1 MYNEYDLAI
10 VKNEIAFEKAYNEFE
25 ILNGMVYLSESGD
38 EQKENSAKAS
48 NAFKKV
54 VSSVAK
60 VIESLIDKISS
71 FINNFRE
78 KIIKKDV
85 KITLDQD
92 PKESA
97 KRCEEVRKK
106 AASSIDKVASAKTPE
121 ACDKIMEEWESEVD
135 KHKKKSSKKVAKA
148 VVITAAAALTAFTAL
163 QTSMRMT
170 YKDSIKR
177 WCDQD
182 SNLNREERAF
192 VNKKE
197 KTIIKIITTLKGVLL
212 DEINI
217 PSNINSIINKSG
229 LINMSA
235 DQDYN
240 IARNIEKRS
249 VYKYIDN
256 PEFLALRSKALN
268 SIWKS
273 KTHRL
278 G

>member
-135 KHKKKSSKKVAKA
+135 KHKKKSSKKAAKA

-163 QTSMRMT
+163 QTSMRMA
-170 YKDSIKR
+170 YKDSMKR
-177 WCDQD
+177 RYDQD
-182 SNLNREERAF
+182 SSSLNREERAF

-197 KTIIKIITTLKGVLL
+197 KTIIKIMTTLKGVLL

-217 PSNINSIINKSG
+217 PANINSIFNKSG

-240 IARNIEKRS
+240 ISRNMEKRS
-249 VYKYIDN
+249 VYKHVDD
-256 PEFLALRSKALN
+256 PEYLASRSKALN

-278 G
+278 